1 MARGSEL
8 SVLPINR
15 ERRPLWET
23 SQKTAQ
29 TDAAFQ
35 ESFGSQPDDQ
45 SCQTA
50 KKEKQKQILSLQLC
64 MSAHFGLAFQNL
76 C

>member
-15 ERRPLWET
+15 EHRPLWEA

-29 TDAAFQ
+29 TDVAFQ

-45 SCQTA
+45 SFQTS
-50 KKEKQKQILSLQLC
+50 KKEKQKQIISLQLR
-64 MSAHFGLAFQNL
+64 MSAHFGLAFQNF